1 MSRPRLA
8 ADDGFTLTE
17 LLVAILIIGIL
28 MAAGFAAFL
37 HQRTKAEDA
46 EAKVYASAAAKAMV
60 VYGQDHGGYR
70 GATPAGLARIE
81 KSLGVARGLTIDAGD
96 GSFTVTVAS
105 SAGDKGGGTF
115 SFERTETGA
124 IHRTCGHPGQGACA
138 ETPDA
143 GGNSW

>member
-1 MSRPRLA
+1 MSRSRFA

-46 EAKVYASAAAKAMV
+46 EAKVYAAAAAKAMT
-60 VYGQDHGGYR
+60 VYGQDHGDYR
-70 GATPAGLARIE
+70 GATQADLAKIE
-81 KSLGVARGLTIDAGD
+81 KSLAGARGLTIDADD

-105 SAGDKGGGTF
+105 TSGNDGGG
-115 SFERTETGA
+115 SFTVERSDTGA
-124 IHRTCGHPGQGACA
+124 VRRTCEHAGQGACA
-138 ETPDA
+138 DTPDA